1 MPDYAKSK
9 IYKVVDL
16 DSNTCYIGSTCRTL
30 EQRLISHVSQYK
42 SYSLG
47 KSTKYVSS
55 FKILELDDFDI
66 VLIENYPCNTKDEL
80 LARERHYTQ
89 LLPCVNKMRNQG
101 IHNELG
107 LSEYMKLYR
116 LQNKDQLRVK
126 KAQYVELNKDKVKAS
141 KNHYYET
148 HKEQI
153 LQQAAEQHYA
163 CQCGSSI
170 RKSDK
175 ARHFKSIKH
184 VEWLEEQPNDVPIK

>member
-1 MPDYAKSK
+1 
-9 IYKVVDL
+9 
-16 DSNTCYIGSTCRTL
+16 
-30 EQRLISHVSQYK
+30 VSQYK

-55 FKILELDDFDI
+55 FKVLELDDFNI

-101 IHNELG
+101 IYNELG
-107 LSEYMKLYR
+107 LSEYMKQYR
-116 LQNKDQLRVK
+116 TQNKDLLRAK
-126 KAQYVELNKDKVKAS
+126 KTQYVELNKDKVKAS
-141 KNHYYET
+141 KKLYYET

-153 LQQAAEQHYA
+153 QQTGGQHYA

-175 ARHFKSIKH
+175 ARYFKSIKH
-184 VEWLEEQPNDVPIK
+184 VEWSDDQLTEVPNT